1 MNACPWEKISDFRS
15 YSEFERFVEW
25 MDEQV
30 RSAVAVEVPVERPYI
45 GATTFREKWFRHI
58 ATGSTWRLVWPDAPF
73 TGVFETVEYPP
84 DVSQ

>member
-30 RSAVAVEVPVERPYI
+30 ESAVAVELPVERPYI
-45 GATTFREKWFRHI
+45 GATTFREKWFRHT
-58 ATGSTWRLVWPDAPF
+58 ATGMTWRLVSPDPPF
-73 TGVFETVEYPP
+73 TGVFEPV
-84 DVSQ
+84 D